1 MTPVIMNKNIQ
12 RGKYLREC
20 EQGMFTEEA
29 VHFAKKA
36 DEERELRLMLR
47 EPKNWLSTYFSFAHE
62 KDEIKEFMCSLST
75 HLRQEGYDVADLD
88 NFVEGL
94 K

>member
-1 MTPVIMNKNIQ
+1 MNPVIENKNIQ

-62 KDEIKEFMCSLST
+62 KEEISALVLELANQ
-75 HLRQEGYDVADLD
+75 LRREGYDVADLED
-88 NFVEGL
+88 WAAQL
-94 K
+94 

>member
-1 MTPVIMNKNIQ
+1 MTPVIESKNIQ

-20 EQGMFTEEA
+20 DTAMKNKQY
-29 VHFAKKA
+29 FAKKA

-62 KDEIKEFMCSLST
+62 KEEIST
-75 HLRQEGYDVADLD
+75 LVLELANQLCREGYDVADLED
-88 NFVEGL
+88 WAAQL
-94 K
+94 